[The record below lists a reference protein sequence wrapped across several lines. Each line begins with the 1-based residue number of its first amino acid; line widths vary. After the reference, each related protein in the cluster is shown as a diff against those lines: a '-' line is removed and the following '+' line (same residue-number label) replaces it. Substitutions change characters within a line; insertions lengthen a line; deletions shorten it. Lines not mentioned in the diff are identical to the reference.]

1 MYVTAASSLRPGDL
15 EVGWADHANPP
26 IIGTD
31 LLLKPLLTEQEALF
45 GNFRSFIVG
54 EHYKFYSLS

>member
-31 LLLKPLLTEQEALF
+31 LLLKPLLTEQGALF
-45 GNFRSFIVG
+45 GNFTFFHRWRT
-54 EHYKFYSLS
+54 L